1 MRGPTKAQLEQIEQL
16 LLAGYSKA
24 EIAKALQI
32 TRPTLDKWIGRCDP
46 EIIAQAKNAR
56 GGSWAR
62 IARPKMPDL
71 TPRDYQVSHYVF
83 PIEIDPLNELTK
95 LNKEAW
101 NLYNRL
107 TSGKETSGPDNE
119 RATRVLAEI
128 RQQVQ
133 TAVNTM
139 KQIYD
144 MEVAKKF
151 LQIVLEEVKQTD
163 PGTYARIRQRFESYI
178 ADRAIGARTKGTR
191 EG

>member
-16 LLAGYSKA
+16 LLAGHSKT
-24 EIAKALQI
+24 EIAEALGT
-32 TRPTLDKWIGRCDP
+32 TRPTIDRWIGRCDP
-46 EIIAQAKNAR
+46 EIIAQAKEAR
-56 GGSWAR
+56 GGSWAK
-62 IARPKMPDL
+62 IARPKMPAL
-71 TPRDYQVSHYVF
+71 TPRDYQASHYVF
-83 PIEIDPLNELTK
+83 PIEIDPLNELVK

-101 NLYNRL
+101 NLYNSL
-107 TSGKETSGPDNE
+107 TAGENISGPDSE

-133 TAVNTM
+133 TAVNTI

-178 ADRAIGARTKGTR
+178 TDRTIGARTKGTR